1 MGRARKNLFKTKP
14 LLLSLIEVLARV
26 LGVQSDRVYD
36 FGFLKEIW
44 CRLIHSIV
52 G

>member
-14 LLLSLIEVLARV
+14 LLLSLIEV